1 MLCKIGVR
9 ARVVRSIDGVA
20 CFAQGA
26 ILVRLEHV
34 CFLRHV
40 GFLVDVDSGGLPPVD
55 DLNIFTASGVASS
68 RCVIGVFGN
77 LAHRGACR
85 LLSGAV
91 VNAGSL
97 VTVLR
102 RRCGVRVGGVLPL
115 ICNIVSV
122 SCSLLRDLPA
132 SPGRT
137 TGVIRRGFSRFL
149 CGRCRGV
156 WLIGLLG
163 IDAVDVGNI
172 VLGGLGDVIGA
183 VEGLPG
189 AGLFG
194 SDSRAGGVGVIGML
208 DGGKP
213 IV

>member
-1 MLCKIGVR
+1 MRIVDRL
-9 ARVVRSIDGVA
+9 VRSIDGVA

-26 ILVRLEHV
+26 ILVRLEQV
-34 CFLRHV
+34 CFLRRV
-40 GFLVDVDSGGLPPVD
+40 GFVVDVDSGCLSPVD
-55 DLNIFTASGVASS
+55 DLNIFTASGIASS
-68 RCVIGVFGN
+68 RRVVGVFAN

-91 VNAGSL
+91 VNTGSL
-97 VTVLR
+97 VAALC

-115 ICNIVSV
+115 ICDIVGV
-122 SCSLLRDLPA
+122 SCSVLRDLPA

-137 TGVIRRGFSRFL
+137 TGVIRRGLSGLLGDR
-149 CGRCRGV
+149 CGDI
-156 WLIGLLG
+156 WLIGLSA

-172 VLGGLGDVIGA
+172 VLGSLGDVIGA
-183 VEGLPG
+183 IEGTLG

-194 SDSRAGGVGVIGML
+194 SDSRAGGVGVIDML
-208 DGGKP
+208 GGGNP